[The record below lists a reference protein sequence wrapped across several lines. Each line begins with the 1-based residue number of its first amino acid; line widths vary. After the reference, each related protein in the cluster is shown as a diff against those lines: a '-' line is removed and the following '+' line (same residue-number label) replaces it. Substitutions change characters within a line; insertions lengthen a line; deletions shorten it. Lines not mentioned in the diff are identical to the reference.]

1 MLTQIIVP
9 NSTID
14 KNIVFN
20 AHCFR
25 WSSLR
30 QGVHE
35 KKILKNNGPAKKVDL
50 GNAEQIDEI
59 STMIL
64 KTLGIKT
71 NLADAAKARKVL
83 DSKLRNAI
91 LKDLVALENEQAET
105 MQRMAGYWRYANRR
119 TYNQMVENNELWDW
133 ATGAK
138 LQKVEEESGLDVIQE
153 EDESLEEGTSEG
165 SPPGATPTTSP
176 GSCWDDC
183 YELVPGDF
191 PLFPKT
197 NTYEEGDGVKT
208 PTEAT
213 YARHSVDHKAFAE
226 TTRSNFEQL
235 YIHDSAYS
243 PGRSPGP
250 TRTFTVPSPSSSDDD
265 PYDGDW
271 EFCESPNE
279 DEHIIPK
286 VRKATRIPLSPT
298 TPNGKGL
305 IFAGKKDTR
314 TPNKAAFIREASP
327 PQSIS
332 PESSSWGK
340 APSPTTI
347 PPSSTD
353 LNNLFGNLDRDI
365 PAPCDDQKVLDTPFK
380 VKVLNVVVPPKDL
393 SPVPEE
399 GWEIQG
405 PKGAPG
411 KNKKDYPPL
420 SKKPKPGR
428 VGRKIPA
435 APKKKAASP
444 GHIQK
449 VGDASATWA
458 SVAAGRPKKK

>member
-1 MLTQIIVP
+1 MLTQIMVP
-9 NSTID
+9 GSTID

-35 KKILKNNGPAKKVDL
+35 KKILKKNGPPKKVDL
-50 GNAEQIDEI
+50 GNAEQVDEI
-59 STMIL
+59 LRMVL
-64 KTLGIKT
+64 KTLGVKT
-71 NLADAAKARKVL
+71 NLAEAAKARKLL
-83 DSKLRNAI
+83 DSKLRNAM
-91 LKDLVALENEQAET
+91 LRDLVALENEQAET

-138 LQKVEEESGLDVIQE
+138 LQKIEEEGGLDVIQE
-153 EDESLEEGTSEG
+153 EDESLDEGTSEG
-165 SPPGATPTTSP
+165 SPLGATPITSP
-176 GSCWDDC
+176 GGCWDDS
-183 YELVPGDF
+183 YELVPGDL

-197 NTYEEGDGVKT
+197 NALEEGEGITT
-208 PTEAT
+208 PTKAT
-213 YARHSVDHKAFAE
+213 YARHSVDHRAFAE
-226 TTRSNFEQL
+226 TTRSRFEEL

-243 PGRSPGP
+243 PGRSPDP
-250 TRTFTVPSPSSSDDD
+250 TRIFTVPSPASSDDD

-271 EFCESPNE
+271 EFCESPTKE
-279 DEHIIPK
+279 AHVIPK
-286 VRKATRIPLSPT
+286 VCNITKFPLCPI
-298 TPNGKGL
+298 TPNAKGL

-327 PQSIS
+327 PQTIS
-332 PESSSWGK
+332 HESSHWGK

-347 PPSSTD
+347 LPSSTD
-353 LNNLFGNLDRDI
+353 LNNHFGNLDRDI
-365 PAPCDDQKVLDTPFK
+365 PAPCDDQKVLDTPSK
-380 VKVLNVVVPPKDL
+380 VRVLNIAVPLKNI

-411 KNKKDYPPL
+411 KTKKDFPPL
-420 SKKPKPGR
+420 SKTPKPAG
-428 VGRKIPA
+428 VGRKVPA
-435 APKKKAASP
+435 APKKKTAFP
-444 GHIQK
+444 VHLQK
-449 VGDASATWA
+449 VADAGTTWA
-458 SVAAGRPKKK
+458 GVAAGRSKKK